1 MSWLEDAWDYLT
13 DFDFKDPKNTGLTE
27 DILSFLGGRA
37 KDADWGAILS
47 LGGSALVNALGGNDT
62 NQRLT
67 GYQGKIPEYQVV
79 RERVPTTDEGRR
91 PGEAGRRYF
100 SDLAYAQKPSGSA
113 PTVAQAQ
120 AQVQQQAAQLAQQEA
135 MRRAQ
140 ATNQAVSG
148 MAAGGLASL
157 QPKGYY
163 LGGATDGMAD
173 KVPASIDGMQE
184 ARLSDGEF
192 VVPADVVSH
201 LGNGNSNAGAKQLY
215 DMMDRIRMAR
225 TGTERQGKQINPNKY
240 TPA

>member
-1 MSWLEDAWDYLT
+1 MNEFL
-13 DFDFKDPKNTGLTE
+13 DF
-27 DILSFLGGRA
+27 IGR
-37 KDADWGAILS
+37 LFT
-47 LGGSALVNALGGNDT
+47 GGSGGSSSPLGDGNILDLLAAYGIVESGIADMQT
-62 NQRLT
+62 PQV

-100 SDLAYAQKPSGSA
+100 SDLSYAKKPEQQA
-113 PTVAQAQ
+113 MTVPQAQ
-120 AQVQQQAAQLAQQEA
+120 MAAQQQAAQLAQQEA

-140 ATNQAVSG
+140 ATNQAVSQ
-148 MAAGGLASL
+148 MASGGLASI

-163 LGGATDGMAD
+163 LGGTTDGMAD
-173 KVPASIDGMQE
+173 RVPASIDGVQE

-201 LGNGNSNAGAKQLY
+201 LGNGNSNAGAKELY
-215 DMMDRIRMAR
+215 GMMDRIRKAR
-225 TGTERQGKQINPNKY
+225 TGTAKQGREINPTKY

>member
-1 MSWLEDAWDYLT
+1 MSWIEDAWDYIT
-13 DFDFKDPKNTGLTE
+13 DTDKLGSGDLKGSS
-27 DILSFLGGRA
+27 ILDVLA
-37 KDADWGAILS
+37 
-47 LGGSALVNALGGNDT
+47 ALGIMESGFDDMEVPKV
-62 NQRLT
+62 

-79 RERVPTTDEGRR
+79 RERVPTSDEERR

-100 SDLAYAQKPSGSA
+100 SDMIYAQKPEGDT

-120 AQVQQQAAQLAQQEA
+120 GQLQQQAARLAQQEA

-140 ATNQAVSG
+140 QTNQIVAN

-157 QPKGYY
+157 PPKGYY

-173 KVPASIDGMQE
+173 QVPASIDGTQE

-201 LGNGNSNAGAKQLY
+201 LGNGNSSAGAKQLY
-215 DMMDRIRMAR
+215 DMMDRIRKAR
-225 TGTERQGKQINPNKY
+225 TGTEQQGKQVNPTKY

>member
-1 MSWLEDAWDYLT
+1 MEDWLKDAWDFLT
-13 DFDFKDPKNTGLTE
+13 DSSTF
-27 DILSFLGGRA
+27 GGSENKA
-37 KDADWGAILS
+37 
-47 LGGSALVNALGGNDT
+47 LGGSSILDLLVAYGIQSSGINDMEVPKV
-62 NQRLT
+62 

-113 PTVAQAQ
+113 PTVPQAQ
-120 AQVQQQAAQLAQQEA
+120 MAAQQQAAQLAQQEA

-140 ATNQAVSG
+140 ATNQAVSQ
-148 MAAGGLASL
+148 MAAGGLASI

-215 DMMDRIRMAR
+215 DMMDRIRKAR
-225 TGTERQGKQINPNKY
+225 TGTKAQGKQVNPTSY

>member
-1 MSWLEDAWDYLT
+1 MSWINDAWDYIT
-13 DFDFKDPKNTGLTE
+13 DFDFNDPKDTGLTE
-27 DILSFLGGRA
+27 DILSFLGTSPENT
-37 KDADWGAILS
+37 DWGAILS
-47 LGGSALVNALGGNDT
+47 LGGSALANALGYNDT
-62 NQRLT
+62 NQRPT

-79 RERVPTTDEGRR
+79 REQVPTSDEERR

-100 SDLAYAQKPSGSA
+100 SDTVYAQRPKTKTPA
-113 PTVAQAQ
+113 VAQAQ
-120 AQVQQQAAQLAQQEA
+120 GQMQQQAAQLAQQEA

-140 ATNQAVSG
+140 QTNEAVQ

-157 QPKGYY
+157 PPKEYY

-173 KVPASIDGMQE
+173 KVPASIDGVQE

-201 LGNGNSNAGAKQLY
+201 LGNGNSSAGAKQLY
-215 DMMDRIRMAR
+215 DMMDRIRKAR
-225 TGTERQGKQINPNKY
+225 TGTEQQGKQVNPTKY

>member
-1 MSWLEDAWDYLT
+1 MSWLEDAWDYIT
-13 DFDFKDPKNTGLTE
+13 DTGKTG
-27 DILSFLGGRA
+27 S
-37 KDADWGAILS
+37 GA
-47 LGGSALVNALGGNDT
+47 LGGSSILDILTVLGIEASGINDMEVPKV
-62 NQRLT
+62 

-79 RERVPTTDEGRR
+79 RERVPTSDEERR

-100 SDLAYAQKPSGSA
+100 SDMVYAQRPKTETPA
-113 PTVAQAQ
+113 VAQAQ
-120 AQVQQQAAQLAQQEA
+120 GQMQQQAAQLAQQEA

-140 ATNQAVSG
+140 ATNEAVQ

-157 QPKGYY
+157 PPKGYY

-173 KVPASIDGMQE
+173 QVPASIDGVQE

-201 LGNGNSNAGAKQLY
+201 LGNGNSSAGAKQLY
-215 DMMDRIRMAR
+215 DMMDRIRKAR
-225 TGTERQGKQINPNKY
+225 TGTEKQGKQVNPTKY

>member
-1 MSWLEDAWDYLT
+1 MSWLEDAWDYIT
-13 DFDFKDPKNTGLTE
+13 DTGKTG
-27 DILSFLGGRA
+27 S
-37 KDADWGAILS
+37 GA
-47 LGGSALVNALGGNDT
+47 LGGSSILDILTVLGIEASGINDMEVPKV
-62 NQRLT
+62 

-79 RERVPTTDEGRR
+79 RERVPTSDEERR

-100 SDLAYAQKPSGSA
+100 SDMVYAQRPKTETPA
-113 PTVAQAQ
+113 VAQAQ
-120 AQVQQQAAQLAQQEA
+120 GQMQQQAAQLAQQEA

-140 ATNQAVSG
+140 ATNEAVQ

-157 QPKGYY
+157 PPKGYY

-173 KVPASIDGMQE
+173 QVPASIDGVQE

-201 LGNGNSNAGAKQLY
+201 LGNGNSSAGAKQLY
-215 DMMDRIRMAR
+215 DMMDRIRKAR
-225 TGTERQGKQINPNKY
+225 TGTEQQGKQVNPTKY

>member
-1 MSWLEDAWDYLT
+1 MG
-13 DFDFKDPKNTGLTE
+13 DFLDF
-27 DILSFLGGRA
+27 IGR
-37 KDADWGAILS
+37 LFT
-47 LGGSALVNALGGNDT
+47 GGSGGSSGGGGGDSILDLLAAYGIVESGIGEMQT
-62 NQRLT
+62 PQV

-100 SDLAYAQKPSGSA
+100 SDLSYAKKPEGSM
-113 PTVAQAQ
+113 TVPQAQ
-120 AQVQQQAAQLAQQEA
+120 MAAQQQAAQLAQQEA

-140 ATNQAVSG
+140 ATNQAVSQ
-148 MAAGGLASL
+148 MASGGLASI

-163 LGGATDGMAD
+163 LGGTTDGMAD
-173 KVPASIDGMQE
+173 RVPASIDGVQE

-201 LGNGNSNAGAKQLY
+201 LGNGNSNAGAKELY
-215 DMMDRIRMAR
+215 GMMDRIRKAR
-225 TGTERQGKQINPNKY
+225 TGTAKQGREINPTKY

>member
-1 MSWLEDAWDYLT
+1 MSWLNDAWDYLT
-13 DFDFKDPKNTGLTE
+13 DFDFKDPKDTGLTE
-27 DILSFLGGRA
+27 DILSFLGTSPENT
-37 KDADWGAILS
+37 DWGAIMS

-62 NQRLT
+62 NQRPT

-79 RERVPTTDEGRR
+79 RERVPTSDEERR

-100 SDLAYAQKPSGSA
+100 SDMVYAQKPKGDT
-113 PTVAQAQ
+113 PTVEQAQ
-120 AQVQQQAAQLAQQEA
+120 GQMQQQAAQLAQQEA

-140 ATNQAVSG
+140 QTNEAVQ

-157 QPKGYY
+157 SSKGYY

-173 KVPASIDGMQE
+173 QVPASIDGTQE

-201 LGNGNSNAGAKQLY
+201 LGNGNSTAGAKQLY
-215 DMMDRIRMAR
+215 DMMDRIRKAR
-225 TGTERQGKQINPNKY
+225 TGTEQQGKQVNPTKY

>member
-1 MSWLEDAWDYLT
+1 MSWLNDAWDYLT
-13 DFDFKDPKNTGLTE
+13 DFDFKDPKDTGLTE
-27 DILSFLGGRA
+27 DILSFLGTSPENT
-37 KDADWGAILS
+37 DWGAIMS
-47 LGGSALVNALGGNDT
+47 LGGSALINALGGNDT
-62 NQRLT
+62 NQRPT

-79 RERVPTTDEGRR
+79 RERVPTSDEGRR
-91 PGEAGRRYF
+91 AGETGRRYF
-100 SDLAYAQKPSGSA
+100 SDMIYAQKPKGDT

-120 AQVQQQAAQLAQQEA
+120 GQVQQQAAQLAQQEA

-140 ATNQAVSG
+140 ATNEAVQ

-157 QPKGYY
+157 SPKGYY

-173 KVPASIDGMQE
+173 QVPASIDGAQE

-215 DMMDRIRMAR
+215 DMMDRIRKAR
-225 TGTERQGKQINPNKY
+225 TGTERQGKQVNPTKY

>member
-1 MSWLEDAWDYLT
+1 MSWLEDAWDYIT
-13 DFDFKDPKNTGLTE
+13 DTGKTG
-27 DILSFLGGRA
+27 S
-37 KDADWGAILS
+37 GA
-47 LGGSALVNALGGNDT
+47 LGGSSILDILTVLGIEASGINDMEVPKV
-62 NQRLT
+62 

-79 RERVPTTDEGRR
+79 RERVPTSDEERR

-100 SDLAYAQKPSGSA
+100 SDMVYAQKPKGDN
-113 PTVAQAQ
+113 PTVEQAQ
-120 AQVQQQAAQLAQQEA
+120 GQLRQQAAQLAQQEA

-157 QPKGYY
+157 PSKGYY

-173 KVPASIDGMQE
+173 KVPASIDGVQE

-201 LGNGNSNAGAKQLY
+201 LGNGNSSAGAKQLY
-215 DMMDRIRMAR
+215 DMMDRIRKAR
-225 TGTERQGKQINPNKY
+225 TGTEKQGKQVNPTKY

>member
-1 MSWLEDAWDYLT
+1 MSWLDRAWDYLS
-13 DFDFKDPKNTGLTE
+13 DFDFKDNKSGLTE
-27 DILSFLGGRA
+27 DILSFLGTSA
-37 KDADWGAILS
+37 DNTDWGAILS
-47 LGGSALVNALGGNDT
+47 IGGSALLNELGIFDSD
-62 NQRLT
+62 QRPT

-79 RERVPTTDEGRR
+79 REQVPTTDEGRR

-100 SDLAYAQKPSGSA
+100 SDLTYAQRPKSPA
-113 PTVAQAQ
+113 PQVAQAQ
-120 AQVQQQAAQLAQQEA
+120 MAAQQQAAQLAQQEA

-140 ATNQAVSG
+140 QTNQTVSQ
-148 MAAGGLASL
+148 MAAGGLASI

-173 KVPASIDGMQE
+173 KIPASIDGTQE

-215 DMMDRIRMAR
+215 DMMDRIRKAR
-225 TGTERQGKQINPNKY
+225 TGTKAQGKQVNPTSY